1 MTAGARRYA
10 RLCRERFGSSEI
22 AGDVADPQAGTDEG
36 AVEETAPGSS
46 GEETGPDTP
55 QA

>member
-10 RLCRERFGSSEI
+10 RRCRELLSGSV
-22 AGDVADPQAGTDEG
+22 VADDAAESQAGVDEVAG
-36 AVEETAPGSS
+36 EGPTPVVS